1 MPVTIGTLGT
11 GGLGAN
17 AVKPLRMVTPNA
29 TSASRWLE
37 AAGTPS
43 PTKTSCAASSSVTAV
58 SMVSWTMDA
67 SSRI

>member
-11 GGLGAN
+11 GGLGSN

-37 AAGTPS
+37 AAGYSFPNQ
-43 PTKTSCAASSSVTAV
+43 
-58 SMVSWTMDA
+58 DFL
-67 SSRI
+67 RGFL